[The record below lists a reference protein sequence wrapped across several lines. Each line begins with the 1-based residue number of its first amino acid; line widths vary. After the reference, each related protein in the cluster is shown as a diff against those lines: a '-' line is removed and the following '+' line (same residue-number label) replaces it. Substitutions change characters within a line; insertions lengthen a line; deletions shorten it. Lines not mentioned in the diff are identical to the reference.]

1 MTWDLGIATIKAS
14 NASTASRRWLN
25 LGMLGHLEEL
35 FKKVAS
41 NAFYKN

>member
-1 MTWDLGIATIKAS
+1 MRKAS

-25 LGMLGHLEEL
+25 LGMEELGHLEEL

-41 NAFYKN
+41 NASYKN